1 MNKAIIIGGL
11 AAFTTGIIISMQAY
25 LSGRAGTIIGPIRTG
40 LWTNFLG
47 GALAGAIILVIHFI
61 KKGDTGVLPV
71 NALTMTFLSG
81 ALGIAIIM
89 GISLSIDIAGVAAGS
104 ASVFL
109 GQMLLGV
116 IADLM
121 GWGGAEPIP
130 LDPRRLFGLG
140 LLAVSVYLLLPKK

>member
-11 AAFTTGIIISMQAY
+11 AAFATGLIISIQAY

-47 GALAGAIILVIHFI
+47 GALAGVIILVIHFLR
-61 KKGDTGVLPV
+61 KGDTGPLPA
-71 NALTMTFLSG
+71 NALTMTFFSG
-81 ALGIAIIM
+81 VLGIAIIM
-89 GISLSIDIAGVAAGS
+89 GISLSIDMAGVAAGS
-104 ASVFL
+104 AAVFL

-116 IADLM
+116 IADWM

-130 LDPRRLFGLG
+130 LDPRRLIGLG
-140 LLAVSVYLLLPKK
+140 LQAVSVYLLLPKK